1 MTHLALQMVAWW
13 RGNGFNHIPEHLRLG
28 DAERAMR
35 LEKREAA
42 FLIVLMW
49 LALEAAVTPGPAA
62 AEEIKRLEEH
72 AGVRKAEA
80 ENISNNNAIWV
91 TSPWKLNYLGYIG

>member
-13 RGNGFNHIPEHLRLG
+13 RGNGFNHNPEHRRLG
-28 DAERAMR
+28 NTERVMR
-35 LEKREAA
+35 PEKRKAA
-42 FLIVLMW
+42 FLIVLMG

-80 ENISNNNAIWV
+80 ENLSKDGAIWV
-91 TSPWKLNYLGYIG
+91 TSR